1 MIKTTP
7 SRPAPAKSTGT
18 PLSLSG
24 RRNARSPLVCRAA
37 LLLLC
42 TLALNLHAQ
51 LAIELELDREHYIL
65 YEPIQATI
73 QLRNYAGNTLVFGTE
88 DADRE
93 VSGYLKFD
101 VIRASGLSASDARKD
116 VNPVE
121 NLVLGPGE
129 TKELTVQ
136 LNGIVNMAR
145 EGNYTVS
152 VRVGHPRLSHDYES
166 NSVPVDITEGYPVW
180 TRNVGVPQ
188 ESETNSIPP
197 RKVSL
202 LRFRSKEGETY
213 VLRVEDD
220 RTVFGIE
227 RLGPYLSSSRP
238 ECRIDAMSNIH
249 LLYQIH
255 PRLYVYR
262 IYSIDVELKQN
273 LYYAMEETVPRLR
286 RDPEVGS
293 IRLVGGR
300 RAKPGEDYQLN
311 PNKGTDQLPQAIS
324 PDSDSDSEDGALE
337 DPRGTMPRLPRKTIP
352 ASPDPPRIPDS
363 SSVPSP

>member
-1 MIKTTP
+1 MMNTTP

-18 PLSLSG
+18 PLSLS
-24 RRNARSPLVCRAA
+24 RRRDDRRLFGCRAA

-51 LAIELELDREHYIL
+51 LAIELDLDREHYIL

-73 QLRNYAGNTLVFGTE
+73 QLRNYAGNTLVFGTK
-88 DADRE
+88 DASRE
-93 VSGYLKFD
+93 VGGYLKFE
-101 VIRASGLSASDARKD
+101 VIRAGGLSAPGVRKD

-129 TKELTVQ
+129 TKQLTVQ
-136 LNGIVNMAR
+136 LNGIVNVAR
-145 EGNYTVS
+145 EGTYTVS

-166 NSVPVDITEGYPVW
+166 NSVPVDVTEGYPVW
-180 TRNVGVPQ
+180 TRSVGVPQ

-197 RKVSL
+197 RTVSL

-213 VLRVEDD
+213 VLRVENE
-220 RTVFGIE
+220 RMVYGIV

-273 LYYAMEETVPRLR
+273 LYYAMKDTVPTLR

-293 IRLVGGR
+293 IRLIGGR

-311 PNKGTDQLPQAIS
+311 PNKGADQLPQAIS
-324 PDSDSDSEDGALE
+324 PDSDSDSEDGTLE

-352 ASPDPPRIPDS
+352 SSPDSPRIPDS
-363 SSVPSP
+363 SSAPSP